1 MPQSETDETKD
12 ETMNLV
18 DLNNEQRE
26 DYKVKVSQAIGLDPA
41 LNLLDYF
48 WIPQENGFNSLV
60 LYAKR
65 GAAEILRE
73 KHSVNITSLVRE
85 DGPGFVCFTAQGTN
99 KTGRTE
105 IAIGSSSIDGLR
117 GEKLA
122 SSVMAASTR
131 ALRRLT
137 MQFAGCGVL
146 DESEVYGLPAQNA
159 PQAAANAQLAGSG
172 VVMPP
177 PQVAPNTEVGKD
189 ITPEPGSSEQIAKVY
204 AEGKAFLET
213 TPISS
218 FDAGGPP
225 NVHPNPP
232 KEGDSLQSPA
242 EEPRKRRGRK
252 PRNSKDISSPG
263 QESVAVQTEMPV
275 GHIDAQGIISP
286 TEPVSA
292 VVETAP
298 KTEILQMPPL
308 PIAAIQMVNEMVK
321 AAEVLSG
328 VVTIPQPVSATPPA
342 QQPAKVELSE
352 AQKAAYLSKWRDY
365 TQNILPIQGKMM
377 PSDGIGRSTM

>member
-1 MPQSETDETKD
+1 MPQSETGETKD
-12 ETMNLV
+12 ETMNLA
-18 DLNNEQRE
+18 DMSTEQRE

-85 DGPGFVCFTAQGTN
+85 DGPGFVCFIAQGTN

-146 DESEVYGLPAQNA
+146 DESEVYG
-159 PQAAANAQLAGSG
+159 
-172 VVMPP
+172 
-177 PQVAPNTEVGKD
+177 
-189 ITPEPGSSEQIAKVY
+189 
-204 AEGKAFLET
+204 
-213 TPISS
+213 
-218 FDAGGPP
+218 
-225 NVHPNPP
+225 
-232 KEGDSLQSPA
+232 
-242 EEPRKRRGRK
+242 
-252 PRNSKDISSPG
+252 
-263 QESVAVQTEMPV
+263 
-275 GHIDAQGIISP
+275 
-286 TEPVSA
+286 
-292 VVETAP
+292 
-298 KTEILQMPPL
+298 
-308 PIAAIQMVNEMVK
+308 
-321 AAEVLSG
+321 
-328 VVTIPQPVSATPPA
+328 
-342 QQPAKVELSE
+342 
-352 AQKAAYLSKWRDY
+352 
-365 TQNILPIQGKMM
+365 
-377 PSDGIGRSTM
+377 